1 MQYCK
6 LVSDLDHNHNHN
18 PDPNSNSNPN
28 TAHTNNLFTFLIFLE
43 HKISL
48 IMFTN
53 LTLTLHL
60 YFCPQIFKYFL
71 TPCTCTQIIIFY
83 FGTLHSNV
91 AIQRVEKYHTEFWS
105 HKTMNRTLLLLAPF
119 ISNNRAFFIWFFP
132 FQKISFS

>member
-91 AIQRVEKYHTEFWS
+91 AIQRVEKYHTEF
-105 HKTMNRTLLLLAPF
+105 
-119 ISNNRAFFIWFFP
+119 
-132 FQKISFS
+132 